1 MTKEPLTSSQ
11 EAGTETNTQ
20 PTREEKGK
28 MPAKEHLEAK
38 ADNSEQE
45 DKYTRPPRISFGVE
59 LEFLV
64 PRRPKGTE
72 SDDKIPGIAPV
83 TDENSGIAAVAKLL
97 TKHGIYAKEQW
108 IHESSKEGSAELP
121 WIIKTD
127 GSVDESG
134 DRHQPSHYEAWDAV
148 EVASPPMY
156 ACDEAYKLVS
166 AVVRLL
172 TTNLRARVNETCGLH
187 VHVGNGPHQMDMR
200 ALRNYA
206 ALQWASEPVMS
217 TLHCPTRS
225 FARWTKSIRRCKG
238 IRLTEGVTAELAR
251 HETFQDPRFI
261 PRYVG
266 RARKFGEAPV
276 ASRAKLRQHVQQM
289 QQEERGTGRHY
300 EPDWD
305 SDDSDWEFWE
315 SEPFERPRKACQ
327 QRRQISA
334 VPFENFL
341 GPSANDAQLDSES
354 TRRELPPQIS
364 FPVSELVMTDTSSG
378 SSSLLDEKRT
388 KRKDIS
394 AQELLTNED
403 LHFDRYP
410 QAMDINTRAHV
421 ANTNLTWKAVA
432 ELLACDVGVHQI
444 AFLMSEY
451 DKGYTSNWEG
461 QQKQE
466 LQPKGVKNYHGTVES
481 RLAGGSLDAE
491 WIAIWIKIQ
500 CRMLEWARD
509 AEPSQLMRVIGKLS
523 RDDHSNEC
531 TYDVL
536 DFLRDLGLFTEI
548 KYCQERLRRG
558 EEAWFECIL
567 MSTDWTPEGLK
578 DYVDI
583 PSMAG
588 GGSEDGVV
596 WGWNPIVSPQ
606 AENYIHW
613 GQSPSNEQFNW
624 GEDLGESEDA
634 PTQPRDL
641 VWSPESGIVE

>member
-1 MTKEPLTSSQ
+1 MDEEAFTSSP
-11 EAGTETNTQ
+11 EAGIETNTQ

-28 MPAKEHLEAK
+28 MPAKEHGERK
-38 ADNSEQE
+38 TDDSKQE
-45 DKYTRPPRISFGVE
+45 DKHTRPPRISFGVE

-64 PRRPKGTE
+64 PMRPKGTE
-72 SDDKIPGIAPV
+72 LDDKIPGIAPV
-83 TDENSGIAAVAKLL
+83 TDENSGRDAVLKLL
-97 TKHGIYAKEQW
+97 KKHGFRVKDDWGHQPSREESTELLW
-108 IHESSKEGSAELP
+108 IV
-121 WIIKTD
+121 KTD
-127 GSVDESG
+127 GSVEESG
-134 DRHQPSHYEAWDAV
+134 DRYVPPHYETWDAV

-238 IRLTEGVTAELAR
+238 IRLTQGATAELAR
-251 HETFQDPRFI
+251 QHISQDPRFI

-266 RARKFGEAPV
+266 RARKLGELPV
-276 ASRAKLRQHVQQM
+276 ASRAKLRQHVKQM
-289 QQEERGTGRHY
+289 QQAEQGNFY

-305 SDDSDWEFWE
+305 SDDSDWEFWG
-315 SEPFERPRKACQ
+315 SKPFERPRKTCQ
-327 QRRQISA
+327 QRRQIET
-334 VPFENFL
+334 VPFEDFL
-341 GPSANDAQLDSES
+341 GPSADDAQLDSES
-354 TRRELPPQIS
+354 TRRELPPQVS
-364 FPVSELVMTDTSSG
+364 FPVPELMTTGTSSG
-378 SSSLLDEKRT
+378 SSSLLDERRT

-410 QAMDINTRAHV
+410 PAHDLGNRALV
-421 ANTNLTWKAVA
+421 ANTNLTWKAAA
-432 ELLACDVGVHQI
+432 ELLACDVGVHQV
-444 AFLMSEY
+444 AFLMTEF

-461 QQKQE
+461 QKRRE
-466 LQPKGVKNYHGTVES
+466 LQPRRNKMFHGTVES

-509 AEPSQLMRVIGKLS
+509 AEPSQLMRVIGNLS
-523 RDDHSNEC
+523 RDDHSKEC

-536 DFLRDLGLFTEI
+536 DFLRDLGLFTEL

-558 EEAWFECIL
+558 EEAWFECML
-567 MSTDWTPEGLK
+567 MTTDRTFEGLK
-578 DYVDI
+578 DYVEI
-583 PSMAG
+583 GFPAG
-588 GGSEDGVV
+588 GESEDETGS
-596 WGWNPIVSPQ
+596 GWNPIISPQ
-606 AENYIHW
+606 AESYLHW
-613 GQSPSNEQFNW
+613 GQSPSNERFVW
-624 GEDLGESEDA
+624 GEDSGESEGA
-634 PTQPRDL
+634 PSQPLDL
-641 VWSPESGIVE
+641 L